1 MNRRCVR
8 CLVVVAVLDFAL
20 CTIPFSNAEAQSRSA
35 RPRTESSSFPS
46 KGQVDASVAGIVA
59 GLVGGTAV
67 VVYLLM
73 RKSTVTGCVAAGD
86 HTMTLAADGGRTY
99 FLAGNTAGVT
109 PGNRV
114 KLQGKKQK
122 SADNS
127 TPFVWE
133 TEKISKDYGA
143 CRP

>member
-1 MNRRCVR
+1 MNRRCIR

-20 CTIPFSNAEAQSRSA
+20 CTIPFSNVEAQSRAA

-73 RKSTVTGCVAAGD
+73 RKSTVTGCVSAGD
-86 HTMTLAADGGRTY
+86 HTLTLAADGGRTY

>member
-1 MNRRCVR
+1 MNLKFICRV
-8 CLVVVAVLDFAL
+8 VVVAFLDFVL
-20 CTIPFSNAEAQSRSA
+20 CASPFFNVAAQSRST
-35 RPRTESSSFPS
+35 RPRTEGGFPS

-86 HTMTLAADGGRTY
+86 HTLTLAADGGRTY
-99 FLAGNTAGVT
+99 SLAGNTAGVT

>member
-1 MNRRCVR
+1 
-8 CLVVVAVLDFAL
+8 
-20 CTIPFSNAEAQSRSA
+20 
-35 RPRTESSSFPS
+35 
-46 KGQVDASVAGIVA
+46 
-59 GLVGGTAV
+59 
-67 VVYLLM
+67 
-73 RKSTVTGCVAAGD
+73 
-86 HTMTLAADGGRTY
+86 
-99 FLAGNTAGVT
+99 
-109 PGNRV
+109 V

>member
-1 MNRRCVR
+1 MNLKFSCR
-8 CLVVVAVLDFAL
+8 VVAIAFLDFAL
-20 CTIPFSNAEAQSRSA
+20 CAIPFSNVEAQSRSA
-35 RPRTESSSFPS
+35 RPRTESSSLPS

-67 VVYLLM
+67 VVYLLV

-86 HTMTLAADGGRTY
+86 HTLTLAADGGRTY

>member
-1 MNRRCVR
+1 MNLKRICRV
-8 CLVVVAVLDFAL
+8 VVVAFLDFAL
-20 CTIPFSNAEAQSRSA
+20 CAIPFSNVGAQSRSA
-35 RPRTESSSFPS
+35 RSRAESSSFPS
-46 KGQVDASVAGIVA
+46 KGQVDGSVAGIVV

-73 RKSTVTGCVAAGD
+73 RKPTVTGCVAAGD
-86 HTMTLAADGGRTY
+86 HTLTLTADGGHTY
-99 FLAGNTAGVT
+99 FLTGNTAGVT

-122 SADNS
+122 SADNT

>member
-1 MNRRCVR
+1 
-8 CLVVVAVLDFAL
+8 
-20 CTIPFSNAEAQSRSA
+20 
-35 RPRTESSSFPS
+35 
-46 KGQVDASVAGIVA
+46 
-59 GLVGGTAV
+59 
-67 VVYLLM
+67 
-73 RKSTVTGCVAAGD
+73 
-86 HTMTLAADGGRTY
+86 MTLAADGGRKY
-99 FLAGNTAGVT
+99 FWAGNTAGVT

-133 TEKISKDYGA
+133 TEKVSKDYGA

>member
-1 MNRRCVR
+1 VT
-8 CLVVVAVLDFAL
+8 AL
-20 CTIPFSNAEAQSRSA
+20 ARSKGHLLG
-35 RPRTESSSFPS
+35 TGSFYPS

-59 GLVGGTAV
+59 GLVGGTAL